1 MTAAIPLLRL
11 RSASTAWLAGAAG
24 LAYVVCA
31 GVENM
36 ELLGSPLPGASAGD
50 IRAAYADQALVA
62 VMALAGI
69 LSLLFYAWFAATLAP
84 RLRRPR
90 AALLGGIGGP
100 LLALA
105 GIVASAPL
113 VLDGGAGLSDSG
125 VRSAFDLQQT
135 LRLLAG
141 PLMALFLFCA
151 ADAFPPMLSR
161 AARWVALPLALTPL
175 AAATGEHAL
184 YVAALVALGLHALII
199 WLASLWLLV
208 GRGVAPAVLVR
219 RAAFL
224 MLVVAAGLIGVA
236 LLIVPGATATFFAWG
251 LAPESLAAFGGG
263 VYVGSAVVYG
273 AALRAPWREA
283 RALVAAAAVL
293 SVSVLVIS
301 LVHIDIF
308 DLGRLQSWAWL
319 VLFGGFAL
327 ATTAL
332 LVVGREPVGG
342 GTPLPRWTCALLG
355 TVACA
360 LLAIGVGLWDDPAG
374 MAPLGGRFAGS
385 WAVLL
390 GCLAGWAAIAN
401 RREEARL
408 PALALIALPAGALL
422 GAVRTMDG
430 DPAYVAALAL
440 LICCGVAVLGQAAAV
455 SRSTSSNRRRML
467 EPSSSMSAP

>member
-1 MTAAIPLLRL
+1 VTAAIPLFRL
-11 RSASTAWLAGAAG
+11 RTGSTQLLAGAAG

-36 ELLGSPLPGASAGD
+36 ELLGSPLPGASAAE
-50 IRAAYADQALVA
+50 IRAAYADGALAA

-69 LSLLFYAWFAATLAP
+69 LSLRFYAGFAGTLAA
-84 RLRRPR
+84 RLRHPR

-113 VLDGGAGLSDSG
+113 VLDGGAGLSDSA

-151 ADAFPPMLSR
+151 ADAFPHVLAR

-175 AAATGEHAL
+175 AAATGEQAL
-184 YVAALVALGLHALII
+184 YVAALVAFGLHALVI

-208 GRGVAPAVLVR
+208 GRDVTLAVLVR

-236 LLIVPGATATFFAWG
+236 LLIVPGATASFFAWG
-251 LAPESLAAFGGG
+251 LAPESLAAFAGG

-283 RALVAAAAVL
+283 RALVAAAVVL

-301 LVHIDIF
+301 LVHIDKF
-308 DLGRLQSWAWL
+308 DLGRLQAWAWL

-327 ATTAL
+327 ATGAL
-332 LVVGREPVGG
+332 LICGREPVES
-342 GTPLPRWTCALLG
+342 GTALPRWTCALLG
-355 TVACA
+355 TVATA
-360 LLAIGVGLWDDPAG
+360 LIAIGTGLWDDPAG

-385 WAVLL
+385 WAVML
-390 GCLAGWAAIAN
+390 GCLAGWAAVAN

-422 GAVRTMDG
+422 GAIRTLDG

-440 LICCGVAVLGQAAAV
+440 LICCGIAVLRQAAAA